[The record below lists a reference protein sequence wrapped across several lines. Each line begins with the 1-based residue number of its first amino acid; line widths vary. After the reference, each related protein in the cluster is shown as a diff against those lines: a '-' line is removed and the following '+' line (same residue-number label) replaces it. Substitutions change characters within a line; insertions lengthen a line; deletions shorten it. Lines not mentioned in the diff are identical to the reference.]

1 MKSWTVILEIL
12 SIMKRIVD
20 SNGIQRRINIQ
31 TVLVAG
37 IQKEQIQISVD
48 IVVFQQYQGE
58 KLIIKEGVV
67 EWI

>member
-1 MKSWTVILEIL
+1 
-12 SIMKRIVD
+12 MKRIVD